1 MIIYAYRPSAVD
13 IRFSARHVHARNCL
27 DDDGV
32 DQNIVS
38 VTTVSLG

>member
-1 MIIYAYRPSAVD
+1 MILYAYRPSAVD
-13 IRFSARHVHARNCL
+13 IRFSDYL

-32 DQNIVS
+32 GKNIVS